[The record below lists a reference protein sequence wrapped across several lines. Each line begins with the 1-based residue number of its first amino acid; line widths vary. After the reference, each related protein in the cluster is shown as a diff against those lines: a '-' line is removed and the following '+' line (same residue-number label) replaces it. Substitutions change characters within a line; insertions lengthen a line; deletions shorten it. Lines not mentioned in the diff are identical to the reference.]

1 MKKQHQDRL
10 KAWELALL
18 CALCLTLSAAVWA
31 QGKLQRIEG
40 GLIRLHVLAVSDE
53 EEEQRIKLRVRDA
66 VLSFL
71 SPELEAVRDKAE
83 AERIVS
89 ASLPQIKA
97 AAESAAEGRHV
108 TVTLEREHYP
118 TRRYGSFA
126 LPAGEYESL
135 RVILGKGEGHNWWCV
150 VFPPVCLGA
159 GSEEALEEAVG
170 DETFQILCSGGH
182 TALRFKLLELWGNLT
197 R

>member
-71 SPELEAVRDKAE
+71 SPELETKLRPRAPPKGAMSPLRLNASNTRPG
-83 AERIVS
+83 ATAPSRCRQVS
-89 ASLPQIKA
+89 TNRCA
-97 AAESAAEGRHV
+97 
-108 TVTLEREHYP
+108 
-118 TRRYGSFA
+118 
-126 LPAGEYESL
+126 
-135 RVILGKGEGHNWWCV
+135 
-150 VFPPVCLGA
+150 
-159 GSEEALEEAVG
+159 
-170 DETFQILCSGGH
+170 
-182 TALRFKLLELWGNLT
+182 
-197 R
+197 